1 MSFTAK
7 SVIIDVADNYG
18 NISCV
23 GIRSIDFYLL
33 GSIIPMAQAN
43 YSSYETTKYNNYYYS
58 KYIFDTSLSKTGSQ
72 VMTSWHSS
80 SGYKTNQRISCV
92 FNSEITFDEIVV
104 NNYHASGVTTDEGA
118 KNVKIY
124 ISDDS
129 ITSTVYGATISNSSL
144 IFDGQ
149 FNKHVASN
157 VEDPQTLTLISSDLT
172 DLDDMALDIKAFCLS
187 IVDAGLDIAAG
198 YQAMESCPI
207 DIQTLGGSIR
217 DNMMDI
223 AVGFLGIIDM
233 PISAM
238 LSKEIKMNVVLD
250 ILLSSGILTRDM
262 AMDISVGDGSKII
275 SMGMDLMVVSTMPEF
290 KYVYAMS
297 LNSVIKEVA

>member
-1 MSFTAK
+1 M
-7 SVIIDVADNYG
+7 
-18 NISCV
+18 
-23 GIRSIDFYLL
+23 
-33 GSIIPMAQAN
+33 
-43 YSSYETTKYNNYYYS
+43 
-58 KYIFDTSLSKTGSQ
+58 
-72 VMTSWHSS
+72 
-80 SGYKTNQRISCV
+80 
-92 FNSEITFDEIVV
+92 
-104 NNYHASGVTTDEGA
+104 
-118 KNVKIY
+118 
-124 ISDDS
+124 
-129 ITSTVYGATISNSSL
+129 